1 VILSI
6 FRTKQKIDASL
17 VLLERVTAASRA
29 SPLYL
34 TAGVPDTFEGRFEC
48 LTLHAF
54 LVMRRLREL
63 PDPAGEVA
71 QEFVDHVFAH
81 LDQGLRQSGIGDLG
95 VPKRMK
101 KMAQGFYGRIDAYDS
116 AMQGGD
122 RAALEAALRRNIT
135 ADADAGILA
144 AYVQDRWADLAGCT
158 LDELLNRDPVIHP
171 PATPE
176 PVSYPR

>member
-1 VILSI
+1 MILKL
-6 FRTKQKIDASL
+6 FKTRHKVDAPL
-17 VLLERVTAASRA
+17 LLLERVTAASRA
-29 SPLYL
+29 PALYL
-34 TAGVPDTFEGRFEC
+34 EAGVPDTFEGRFEC

-116 AMQGGD
+116 ALAD
-122 RAALEAALRRNIT
+122 NEHDKLSAALRRNIAPE
-135 ADADAGILA
+135 ADMTVLA
-144 AYVQDRWADLAGCT
+144 AYVRERWADLSSLT
-158 LDELLNRDPVIHP
+158 LDDLLNRDPVIRQLQ
-171 PATPE
+171 PAKP
-176 PVSYPR
+176 

>member
-1 VILSI
+1 MILNI
-6 FRTKQKIDASL
+6 FKPRQKVDAPL

-29 SPLYL
+29 PALYL
-34 TAGVPDTFEGRFEC
+34 EAGVPDTFEGRFEC

-116 AMQGGD
+116 AMESD
-122 RAALEAALRRNIT
+122 DPAMMESALRRNVT
-135 ADADAGILA
+135 AEADAVMLA
-144 AYVQDRWADLAGCT
+144 AYVRDRWVDLAGCT
-158 LDELLNRDPVIHP
+158 LDGLLNQNPVIRP
-171 PATPE
+171 LQT
-176 PVSYPR
+176 SL

>member
-1 VILSI
+1 VILNL
-6 FRTKQKIDASL
+6 FKTGPKRDAPL

-29 SPLYL
+29 PALYL
-34 TAGVPDTFEGRFEC
+34 EAGVPDTFEGRFEC

-63 PDPAGEVA
+63 PGPAGEVA

-116 AMQGGD
+116 ALADVGNTG
-122 RAALEAALRRNIT
+122 LEAALKRNIAPE
-135 ADADAGILA
+135 ADMA
-144 AYVQDRWADLAGCT
+144 VLAGYVRDSWSELSS
-158 LDELLNRDPVIHP
+158 LDLDDLLNRDPVIRHLE
-171 PATPE
+171 PAKQ
-176 PVSYPR
+176 

>member
-1 VILSI
+1 MFKARRKV
-6 FRTKQKIDASL
+6 DAPL
-17 VLLERVTAASRA
+17 LLLERVTVASRA
-29 SPLYL
+29 PALYL
-34 TAGVPDTFEGRFEC
+34 EAGVPDTFEGRFEC

-71 QEFVDHVFAH
+71 QEFVDHIFAH

-116 AMQGGD
+116 AMEGGD
-122 RAALEAALRRNIT
+122 RAVLEAALRRNVT
-135 ADADAGILA
+135 ADADSAILA
-144 AYVQDRWADLAGCT
+144 GYMLERWGDLADCT
-158 LDELLNRDPVIHP
+158 LEELLNMNPVIKALQP
-171 PATPE
+171 LNP
-176 PVSYPR
+176 

>member
-1 VILSI
+1 VILNI
-6 FRTKQKIDASL
+6 FKARQKVDTPL

-29 SPLYL
+29 PALFL
-34 TAGVPDTFEGRFEC
+34 EAGVPDTFEGRFEC

-54 LVMRRLREL
+54 MVMRRLREL

-71 QEFVDHVFAH
+71 QEFVDHIFAH

-116 AMQGGD
+116 AMESGD
-122 RAALEAALRRNIT
+122 RTALEAALRRNVTIE
-135 ADADAGILA
+135 ADSAILA
-144 AYVQDRWADLAGCT
+144 AYVRDRCADLAAYT
-158 LDELLNRDPVIHP
+158 LDDLLNKNPVIRP
-171 PATPE
+171 LQPSSP
-176 PVSYPR
+176 